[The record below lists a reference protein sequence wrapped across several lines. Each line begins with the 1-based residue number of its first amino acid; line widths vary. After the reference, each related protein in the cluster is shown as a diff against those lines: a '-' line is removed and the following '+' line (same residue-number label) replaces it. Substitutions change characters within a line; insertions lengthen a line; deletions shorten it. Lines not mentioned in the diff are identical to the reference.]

1 MSQAHLFPFPEDL
14 VRLHDEELKSFGFS
28 RQKARAIL
36 ELADSVFQQRID
48 LEALSGLKNE
58 DALERLLTLKGV
70 GRWTAEYG
78 LLRGLGRLE
87 VFPGDDA
94 GARRK
99 LRNWLHLPNPP
110 SYPEMQEISKPW
122 HPYAGLVY
130 FHLLLSGLA
139 EKGFIGHG

>member
-1 MSQAHLFPFPEDL
+1 MWDL
-14 VRLHDEELKSFGFS
+14 VRLSDEELKTLGFS

-36 ELADSVFQQRID
+36 ELAEAVFHKRID
-48 LEALSGLKNE
+48 LEALAGLNNQE
-58 DALERLLTLKGV
+58 ALERLLIIKGV

-78 LLRGLGRLE
+78 LLRGLGQLE
-87 VFPGDDA
+87 VFPGNDA

-99 LRNWLHLPNPP
+99 LQNWLHLANPP
-110 SYPEMQEISKPW
+110 SYPEMQEIFKPW
-122 HPYAGLVY
+122 HPYAGLIY